1 MNFLQIIID
10 AKFLLGIGVGFFVA
24 SFLMLPKNENNQG
37 NGSYSKLKLSS
48 KSLPSTQDLKQVY
61 LKPSERPKKLK
72 EKDSFIRELQEKG
85 QKSQKYDFLEED
97 EIRKKVKMQYHQFE
111 PMFEETSI
119 NVQSINTSSDFESSQ
134 DLRNECITLLPN
146 NENVVQYHED
156 KYFNQ
161 YDKGFDENDRDLEE
175 LANIQESPIL
185 KSNQILKQKSRFI
198 QLRMI
203 NKILRLIFIYKQV
216 LLFEFIIL
224 DIKFLFIQYEQGNIA
239 IFVKVRECDYILV
252 IFLIQVNLRNLIQNL
267 WMKMNCMNGFIKDYY
282 YLLLLKI
289 FNQELWQFNSG
300 AQRDIKLES
309 GIPLIHQFLTTMAG
323 QQLKKN
329 PKMVDE
335 IIHLVQDEEEKSK
348 LIIQLQQTQQ
358 QQVNL
363 QVSDSP
369 KVLKAQTD
377 KKDSSFFQNILT
389 ALRCWDKKQK

>member
-72 EKDSFIRELQEKG
+72 EKDSFLRELQQKG

-119 NVQSINTSSDFESSQ
+119 KVQSINTSSDFESSQ
-134 DLRNECITLLPN
+134 ELRNECVTLLPN

-185 KSNQILKQKSRFI
+185 KSNQFSNRKLNVKLEFQ
-198 QLRMI
+198 
-203 NKILRLIFIYKQV
+203 NKNQDSV
-216 LLFEFIIL
+216 
-224 DIKFLFIQYEQGNIA
+224 
-239 IFVKVRECDYILV
+239 
-252 IFLIQVNLRNLIQNL
+252 
-267 WMKMNCMNGFIKDYY
+267 
-282 YLLLLKI
+282 
-289 FNQELWQFNSG
+289 NQE
-300 AQRDIKLES
+300 
-309 GIPLIHQFLTTMAG
+309 
-323 QQLKKN
+323 
-329 PKMVDE
+329 
-335 IIHLVQDEEEKSK
+335 
-348 LIIQLQQTQQ
+348 
-358 QQVNL
+358 
-363 QVSDSP
+363 
-369 KVLKAQTD
+369 
-377 KKDSSFFQNILT
+377 
-389 ALRCWDKKQK
+389 